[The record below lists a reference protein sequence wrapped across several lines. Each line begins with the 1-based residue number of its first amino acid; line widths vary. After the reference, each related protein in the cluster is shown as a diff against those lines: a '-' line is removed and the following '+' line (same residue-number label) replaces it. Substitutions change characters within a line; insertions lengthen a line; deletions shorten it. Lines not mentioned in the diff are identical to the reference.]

1 MIALGA
7 KGTDARKKAAEKY
20 IAEKTDKIGIRVPKG
35 TKDKYKEFAASKG
48 KSLNALIVEM
58 LEDAMKKEN

>member
-7 KGTDARKKAAEKY
+7 KYTDAQKKAAEKY
-20 IAEKTDKIGIRVPKG
+20 IAEKTEKIGIRVPKG
-35 TKDKYKEFAASKG
+35 TKDKYKEFAARKG

>member
-7 KGTDARKKAAEKY
+7 KYTDAQKKAAEKY

-35 TKDKYKEFAASKG
+35 TKDKYKEFAARKG

>member
-7 KGTDARKKAAEKY
+7 KYTDAQKKAAEKY

-35 TKDKYKEFAASKG
+35 AKDKYKEFAASKG

>member
-1 MIALGA
+1 MGA
-7 KGTDARKKAAEKY
+7 KYTDAQKKAAEKY

-35 TKDKYKEFAASKG
+35 TKDKYKEFASSKG